1 MKSDTLN
8 TFLYV
13 VLAVLIIAIGV
24 CSIQGITLAHKARS
38 LSATAMQAQKVLQ
51 MTGGLLGELDAYN
64 KRQPTPEITA
74 ILKSFQVKP
83 AAH

>member
-24 CSIQGITLAHKARS
+24 CSIQSISLAHKARG
-38 LSATAMQAQKVLQ
+38 LSPTAMQAQQVLQ
-51 MTGGLLGELDAYN
+51 KTQGLLIELDAYN
-64 KRQPTPEITA
+64 KREPSPEIAA
-74 ILKSFQVKP
+74 ILKSFQAKP